1 LPSAQEY
8 YLADRG
14 NSAASVP
21 PGVDVLD
28 TKHPSFLY
36 EIPLLNSKGTNG
48 VVVIYGAGDGNTEG
62 TLVVGGNDSNTY
74 FVDLAHPFAVPIAVP
89 TGGKVRADELAYDAK
104 DQIILITNPDEASA
118 TPAGVPFVTFISTA
132 THQVL
137 GTIIYDGKPGARA
150 ECHRGH

>member
-1 LPSAQEY
+1 MFAAVYAAYAGGDKLGPYDQIATVPVPSGLAGGFDISWVDSTAGRY

-14 NSAASVP
+14 NSTASPTVP

-48 VVVIYGAGDGNTEG
+48 VVVIYGAGDGNTKG

-74 FVDLAHPFAVPIAVP
+74 FVDLAHPFAVPIAVS
-89 TGGKVRADELAYDAK
+89 TGGKVRADELAYDA
-104 DQIILITNPDEASA
+104 QTRS
-118 TPAGVPFVTFISTA
+118 F
-132 THQVL
+132 
-137 GTIIYDGKPGARA
+137 
-150 ECHRGH
+150 